1 MGAAGLFTKPDLV
14 TLGRAASLAEAL
26 TEDFFG
32 LTHGEW
38 QRNPYGVFTR
48 KETLST
54 LHEINVFAS
63 VIRYP
68 AGREAR
74 QRRDHRYGIVLQDPN
89 ILLALLRSTE
99 HDLWALGLFIL
110 THELVH
116 ILRFQRFGVDF
127 FATVADRDREERVVH
142 GVTREIFSGVTNMA
156 HILSLYRD
164 YDDSFHHNPQTR

>member
-1 MGAAGLFTKPDLV
+1 MGAAGLFTKSDLV

-32 LTHGEW
+32 LTLGEW
-38 QRNPYGVFTR
+38 RRNPYGVFTR
-48 KETLST
+48 KENLST
-54 LHEINVFAS
+54 LHETNVFAS

-68 AGREAR
+68 ARCDSER
-74 QRRDHRYGIVLQDPN
+74 VRDHRYGIVLQDPN
-89 ILLALLRSTE
+89 ILLALLRSAE

-116 ILRFQRFGVDF
+116 IVRFRRFGVDF

-142 GVTREIFSGVTNMA
+142 QVTREIFSGVTNMG

-164 YDDSFHHNPQTR
+164 YDDAFNHDPSTR